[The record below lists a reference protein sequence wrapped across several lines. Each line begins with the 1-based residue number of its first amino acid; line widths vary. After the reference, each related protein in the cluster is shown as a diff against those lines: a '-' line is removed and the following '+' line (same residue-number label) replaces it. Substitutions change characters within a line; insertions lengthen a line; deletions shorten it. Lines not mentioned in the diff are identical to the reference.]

1 MLVPLSPVTRTFEYF
16 TQHLPGQISQEQCAN
31 GRHEKSDQVQQY
43 QPRSLQ
49 LSQSFCR
56 SPGVRLRRRHG
67 QESRII
73 LDALNMPDGQVDER
87 FVSCSNGAGFQVRLV
102 IQQALAQR
110 LLIIRLPAKCNPTSN
125 RLAEPGIAHGSHQ
138 ASVSRTP
145 VIVTAQ
151 RLNGVVWQIKQHA
164 QQTSGVEDQTGEPA
178 WCSHQLE
185 RNGAIHPVPQDLQ
198 RTHVELMVR
207 KQLWTL
213 ALPDFT
219 QHSQVTTCKLP
230 FDGRNLDC
238 NREFKALVDGQLA
251 LETCRQ
257 YLIKMVLIGLTDI
270 CATAQLHHIVDAL
283 RDDTHWLAR
292 RSGCIDQRRIGKER
306 LTFLEVLQQLL
317 QGRNGHE
324 IGLERLKLAL
334 ADLQTP
340 SLFTPVDVGQIHF
353 QLQLRLHR
361 LLEVQ
366 SGKPLKRLQLLR
378 GRRHAFLALQMCC
391 HAGPQQRQ
399 WFWSGTPQPGGQLLG
414 DKVVGRVQ
422 QFRVNR
428 RLGHGQDPQA

>member
-1 MLVPLSPVTRTFEYF
+1 M
-16 TQHLPGQISQEQCAN
+16 
-31 GRHEKSDQVQQY
+31 
-43 QPRSLQ
+43 
-49 LSQSFCR
+49 
-56 SPGVRLRRRHG
+56 
-67 QESRII
+67 
-73 LDALNMPDGQVDER
+73 
-87 FVSCSNGAGFQVRLV
+87 
-102 IQQALAQR
+102 
-110 LLIIRLPAKCNPTSN
+110 
-125 RLAEPGIAHGSHQ
+125 
-138 ASVSRTP
+138 
-145 VIVTAQ
+145 
-151 RLNGVVWQIKQHA
+151 
-164 QQTSGVEDQTGEPA
+164 
-178 WCSHQLE
+178 
-185 RNGAIHPVPQDLQ
+185 
-198 RTHVELMVR
+198 
-207 KQLWTL
+207 
-213 ALPDFT
+213 
-219 QHSQVTTCKLP
+219 
-230 FDGRNLDC
+230 
-238 NREFKALVDGQLA
+238 
-251 LETCRQ
+251 
-257 YLIKMVLIGLTDI
+257 IGLTDI